1 MFQNK
6 ILNKI
11 EISNNI
17 LFNSYRIQTKQ
28 CVEHIA
34 NNFFNITIYKNI
46 IKGEKYRKKYV
57 NCDRYRCYHIV

>member
-17 LFNSYRIQTKQ
+17 LFNSYCIQTKQ

-46 IKGEKYRKKYV
+46 IMEKNIEK
-57 NCDRYRCYHIV
+57 NM